1 MCKKS
6 KIRRGGLICL
16 VSFVLVL
23 GLALTSVVEA
33 AADPSLLAWWKLDE
47 GMGVTVL
54 DWSGLGNGGT
64 LANGPQWVPGN
75 DGGALYFDGTDD
87 YVDLGTPSELHLPD
101 NYTYTAWFKVGVDI
115 NGDSGAQYLLCIG
128 SRSDLLFGVED
139 GVGVNGDLSLHYYD
153 TAPSFHAVGVGQTVW
168 SSDEWHMVA
177 GTKDSATGHK
187 IYLDGELK
195 NSDTNTNNDNHAT
208 SRMISLGARAW
219 TGHQYFNGTID
230 DVRIYNRAL
239 TQEEIR
245 DVMVGTLGLSSNPS
259 PADDATDV
267 PREVTL
273 SWTPGEFAAPTNGHK
288 VYFGQSFNDVNDA
301 TDGITQ
307 DANSYAL
314 PQRFDFGTTYY
325 WRVDEVNAPPTSQIE
340 FKGKV
345 WQFTTEPI
353 AYPIDGNNIT
363 ATASSTH
370 QSDVEVGPENTINGS
385 GLDAN
390 DLHSTEAADMWL
402 SGEEKEPN
410 RAWIEYELDKV
421 YKLHEM
427 WVWNA
432 NQMIES
438 IIGFGFKDVTIE
450 YSTNGTDYTILGTTH
465 EFARAPGT
473 ADYAYNTTIDFGGAA
488 AKYIRLT
495 ANSNWGGLTDQYGL
509 SEVRFFSIPVFARE
523 PSPDSGATN
532 VSIGTTDNP
541 VDVTLGFRA
550 GREAAEHNVY
560 FSTDEQAV
568 IDGNVPVSTVTEAS
582 YDPLSL
588 DLGKTYYWKINEV
601 NEAETPTTWQGDIWN
616 FSTPEFFVVDG
627 FEDYND
633 YPPNEI
639 WATWIDGYGIPAN
652 GATSGYPAPDW
663 NQDEHYV
670 ETAIV
675 HGGSQ
680 SMPFFYDN
688 TGTATYSE
696 GERTFAVPQDWT
708 KAGIQTLA
716 LYFFGTAGNTGQL
729 YVKVNGSK
737 VVYDGDAA
745 DIQRAGWQAWNIEL
759 ASFGVDLQSVT
770 TLAIGI
776 DDNGA
781 SGTLYFDDI
790 RPYPYS
796 RQFITPTEPNN
807 AGLVAHW
814 KLDEGTGTTA
824 NDISGNGHH
833 GTLTNGAQ
841 WTTGNLGGAV
851 SFDGTDDYVSVPY
864 SPALNPADS
873 FTISV
878 WAMAASGGTGYRS
891 PISSRDGS
899 PSEGYIIYATPSDI
913 WQFWTGPGWHSIS
926 GPSVR
931 LDSWVHLTAVFSAG
945 TKRFYV
951 DGILAG
957 EATGVTY
964 NMNDR
969 QVLLIGAGANENVN
983 HNYFFEGSVDEVR
996 LYDYALSYG
1005 EASWLAGRTE
1015 AFDKPF

>member
-115 NGDSGAQYLLCIG
+115 NGDSGVQYLLCIG

-325 WRVDEVNAPPTSQIE
+325 WRIDEVNAPPTSQIE

-465 EFARAPGT
+465 EFARAPGA

-509 SEVRFFSIPVFARE
+509 SEVRFFSIPVFASE

-532 VSIGTTDNP
+532 VSIGTIDNP

-616 FSTPEFFVVDG
+616 FSTHEFFIVDG

-633 YPPNEI
+633 YPPDEI
-639 WATWIDGYGIPAN
+639 WSTWVDGYGIPAN

-670 ETAIV
+670 
-675 HGGSQ
+675 
-680 SMPFFYDN
+680 
-688 TGTATYSE
+688 
-696 GERTFAVPQDWT
+696 
-708 KAGIQTLA
+708 
-716 LYFFGTAGNTGQL
+716 
-729 YVKVNGSK
+729 
-737 VVYDGDAA
+737 
-745 DIQRAGWQAWNIEL
+745 
-759 ASFGVDLQSVT
+759 
-770 TLAIGI
+770 
-776 DDNGA
+776 
-781 SGTLYFDDI
+781 
-790 RPYPYS
+790 
-796 RQFITPTEPNN
+796 
-807 AGLVAHW
+807 
-814 KLDEGTGTTA
+814 
-824 NDISGNGHH
+824 
-833 GTLTNGAQ
+833 
-841 WTTGNLGGAV
+841 
-851 SFDGTDDYVSVPY
+851 
-864 SPALNPADS
+864 
-873 FTISV
+873 
-878 WAMAASGGTGYRS
+878 
-891 PISSRDGS
+891 
-899 PSEGYIIYATPSDI
+899 
-913 WQFWTGPGWHSIS
+913 
-926 GPSVR
+926 
-931 LDSWVHLTAVFSAG
+931 
-945 TKRFYV
+945 
-951 DGILAG
+951 
-957 EATGVTY
+957 
-964 NMNDR
+964 
-969 QVLLIGAGANENVN
+969 
-983 HNYFFEGSVDEVR
+983 
-996 LYDYALSYG
+996 
-1005 EASWLAGRTE
+1005 
-1015 AFDKPF
+1015 